1 MIYIQKVGVC
11 LNSSSRLLVDVNADD
26 TDTDTGAGAGA
37 ALLRLKQQQ
46 ILSKRHLTPLEQR
59 LKKCLIESIHVVVFF
74 TALGLLLVP
83 TIKPHVIIALA
94 GSGDDGVAPIVPI
107 KQTAFM
113 TPYIFLSLVDNIC
126 NHSF

>member
-11 LNSSSRLLVDVNADD
+11 LNSLSRLLVDVNAD
-26 TDTDTGAGAGA
+26 DTDTGAGAGA

-74 TALGLLLVP
+74 TALGLPLVP
-83 TIKPHVIIALA
+83 TIKPYVIIALA

-107 KQTAFM
+107 K
-113 TPYIFLSLVDNIC
+113 
-126 NHSF
+126 